1 MIIFRS
7 INWANF
13 LSTGNIP
20 TKVILDSHPTT
31 LIVGDN
37 GAGKS
42 TLLDAL
48 SFGLYGKAFRDVNKP
63 QLVNSIT
70 KKNLLVELEF
80 EVNRNKY
87 KIIRGIKPSVFE
99 IYADGKLLNQD
110 AATKDYQDYLEK
122 NILKLNHKSFIQ
134 IVVLGSANFTP
145 FMQLKPN
152 ERREVIEDIL
162 DIQIFSKMFVLLKE
176 KIQANKTNLTE
187 NKYSIQNVDNLI
199 VAQNKHINEIKSLKK
214 SDSEGRRKKLEEL
227 DAEIEKH
234 NQEKR
239 LYAIKIETL
248 SEKIVSLEP
257 EKEKKRRLDDI
268 LHTIRHKVD
277 ALTKSIKFFV
287 DNDDCPT
294 CQRKIDDEFKN
305 NIINEKT
312 VELDTVSDGQTKLKE
327 KIDGVSSKIADMKV
341 ISTSIDTIRAL
352 ISTENVRIQS
362 LEKQKTNLNNELDVV
377 VVTDVGYIEEL
388 NRLEKVKTD
397 LEVVSTKLNKERSSL
412 DQAYIL
418 LKDTGIKSK
427 IIKQYVPMINKLIQ
441 KYLSEM
447 DFFVNFELD
456 ETFKEKIESRY
467 HDEFAYSSFSEGEKL
482 RIDLALMFTWRAIS
496 KIRSS
501 STTNLLIMDEVFDS
515 SLDSAGTEDFMK
527 IIEAMDNTNIFI
539 ISHKGHLSDKFDNQ
553 ISFEK
558 YKGFSRCVMNN

>member
-1 MIIFRS
+1 M
-7 INWANF
+7 
-13 LSTGNIP
+13 
-20 TKVILDSHPTT
+20 
-31 LIVGDN
+31 IVGEN

-48 SFGLYGKAFRDVNKP
+48 SFGLYGKAFRDINKP
-63 QLVNSIT
+63 QLINSIT
-70 KKNLLVELEF
+70 KKNLLVEVEF

-87 KIIRGIKPSVFE
+87 KIIRGMKPNIFE

-122 NILKLNHKSFIQ
+122 NILKLNHKSFTQ

-176 KIQANKTNLTE
+176 KLLINKNNTTE
-187 NKYSIQNVDNLI
+187 LKYNIQNVVNLI
-199 VAQNKHINEIKSLKK
+199 NAQKKHINEILSLKRNDNESK
-214 SDSEGRRKKLEEL
+214 IRKIAEL
-227 DAEIEKH
+227 DLEIAKHIQEKTIHAVKIEK
-234 NQEKR
+234 
-239 LYAIKIETL
+239 L
-248 SEKIVSLEP
+248 SERIVELDS
-257 EKEKKRRLDDI
+257 EKEKKRRLDDY
-268 LHTIRHKVD
+268 LHTIRHKLD
-277 ALTKSIKFFV
+277 TLKKSIKFFV

-294 CQRKIDDEFKN
+294 CQREMDAEFKN

-312 VELDTVSDGQTKLKE
+312 TEFDTVNEGHDKLK
-327 KIDGVSSKIADMKV
+327 KTIDGVSDKITKMKEAA
-341 ISTSIDTIRAL
+341 SSIDTLNSL

-362 LEKQKTNLNNELDVV
+362 LEKQKKHIQDEMDTVFVDDDNTSLDELK
-377 VVTDVGYIEEL
+377 
-388 NRLEKVKTD
+388 RLEASKAS
-397 LEVVSTKLNKERSSL
+397 LENEVSKLTKERNAL

-427 IIKQYVPMINKLIQ
+427 IIKQYVPLINKLIQ
-441 KYLSEM
+441 RFLSEM
-447 DFFVNFELD
+447 DFFVSFELD

-515 SLDSAGTEDFMK
+515 SLDASGTEDFMK

-539 ISHKGHLSDKFDNQ
+539 ISHKGHLSDKFENQ
-553 ISFEK
+553 IKFEK
-558 YKGFSRCVMNN
+558 YKGFSRSVVTN